1 MKDVIV
7 LFEVRLEIEEDLDRD
22 TVLEIAHREFQKG
35 NYEAMTMK
43 VSNWDFLK
51 EEGQFLL
58 SIETDEE

>member
-22 TVLEIAHREFQKG
+22 TVLEEAIRRFQHHD
-35 NYEAMTMK
+35 YEPIIMK
-43 VSNWDFLK
+43 TSQWDFLK
-51 EEGQFLL
+51 EEDEFLL